1 MRLELFSIRRL
12 LIAGVVGVTA
22 IVYASPA
29 HSQPPAASPTAQ
41 QEAAPARLSA
51 ADLEREAALQAK
63 VSLEAKSLPLG
74 ELLALLQ
81 KQSGVNLRAAPGSPA
96 DEVRV
101 TARIKEMPLWNLLAA
116 LGRLY
121 GVEWSA
127 GRQKEYTMHGSSR
140 SKLSV
145 RMLAL
150 GGTTRYDGPQ
160 ERGERE
166 QQGLELKNDIMQAA
180 GGALGRRGG
189 IAVSSLPGDLQIRLL
204 QYFEL
209 PAAEDLAM
217 ARLEADGVFE
227 QDLYLHFGIN
237 KENASVI
244 TSVGQT
250 SIRALSPA
258 PHPALSVRTGAG
270 TVVMYILP
278 SFAVPPSRLAL
289 VQQQMDALS
298 EKLVKET
305 DENEKKKLVQELER
319 LTQVKAEIRREDN
332 RRIEKEGK

>member
-1 MRLELFSIRRL
+1 MKLELFPFRL
-12 LIAGVVGVTA
+12 LLVAGSAA
-22 IVYASPA
+22 IIGAAPA
-29 HSQPPAASPTAQ
+29 HSQLPAAAPTAQ
-41 QEAAPARLSA
+41 QQAAPGRLSA

-81 KQSGVNLRAAPGSPA
+81 KQSGVNLRAAAGSPA
-96 DEVRV
+96 NEVRV

-116 LGRLY
+116 LSRLY
-121 GVEWSA
+121 GVEWNTS
-127 GRQKEYTMHGSSR
+127 GPKEYTMHGSSR
-140 SKLSV
+140 EKLSV

-150 GGTTRYDGPQ
+150 GGTPRYDGPQ
-160 ERGERE
+160 ERSERE
-166 QQGLELKNDIMQAA
+166 QQGLALKDDIMKAA

-227 QDLYLHFGIN
+227 RDLHLHFGIN

-258 PHPALSVRTGAG
+258 PHPALSVRTGDG
-270 TVVMYILP
+270 TIVMYILP
-278 SFAVPPSRLAL
+278 SFAVPPSRLDL
-289 VQQQMDALS
+289 VQQQMDALH
-298 EKLVKET
+298 EKLQKET
-305 DENEKKKLVQELER
+305 DVNEKKKLFQELER
-319 LTQVKAEIRREDN
+319 LAQVKAEIRHEDN